1 MRALADVFGAPA
13 YVNEF
18 PFNTAYTEAA
28 AAVARVALDLHF
40 SARHTGD
47 AVLLGT
53 VGILDLCCLAS
64 ICCIQVTALM

>member
-18 PFNTAYTEAA
+18 SFNTAYTEAA
-28 AAVARVALDLHF
+28 TAVARAALDLHF

-53 VGILDLCCLAS
+53 VGILDLCCLTS
-64 ICCIQVTALM
+64 VCCIQVTALM